1 METALTFEPSYSRL
15 KKLTMHWLDWLL
27 VSLLMFAVIW
37 IAIYTRRYMNSVADF
52 LSGGR
57 VAGRYLLAV
66 AKGEMGAG
74 AVSFVATFEVLKNS
88 GFTLNWWNWI
98 NIPVTLIVAISGFV
112 IYRYRETRVMTLAQ
126 FFEVRYSKAF
136 RIFTGFLGFGAG
148 IVNFGI
154 IPAVGSR
161 FLVYFLG
168 FPATLHLAGF
178 DIPTY
183 IPLMGALLSITLVMT
198 LSGGL
203 ITLMVTNC
211 VEGMVSQILYLVL
224 VVGLVAMFSWNEI
237 NYALTHMIT
246 TTGIVERPPGQS
258 LLNPFDS
265 MGLKD
270 FNIWYVLMAMF
281 VAIYGTMAWQNQSAY
296 NAAAVTAHESRMGG
310 ILSRWREMSKGPVV
324 TLLGICAM
332 TYLIHPD
339 FAPRA
344 AMVHMELA
352 NISQPQIQQQMEIPV
367 AVSQMLPTGLKGALC
382 VVLLMGVFGGD
393 GTHLHSWGSL
403 FVQDVLVPLRKKP
416 FTPREHIKL
425 LRYSIAGVAFF
436 AFLFGSLFQQTEY
449 IVMWWQVT
457 MGLFVG
463 GAGAAIIG
471 GLYWKK
477 GTTAGAWAA
486 LIAGSGLST
495 GGILAR
501 QFSDHFPLN
510 GMQISFFATVI
521 AVVLY
526 LVVSLMTCKQDYNM
540 DRMLHRGE
548 YARHGEANNGKERT
562 IPASKMTWRT
572 VIGIDSNFSST
583 DQWITIGLFVW
594 TMIWFVVFII
604 GSVWNLIA
612 PWPSSVWSTF
622 WYWVAIGIP
631 IFWAVVGTLWFT
643 WGGFRD
649 MRLLFKYLRQE
660 KRNAL
665 DNGMV
670 VDHQNFDE
678 AMDIPPTGEQSVSKS
693 NSTGS

>member
-1 METALTFEPSYSRL
+1 
-15 KKLTMHWLDWLL
+15 MHWFDWLL
-27 VSLLMFAVIW
+27 VSLMMVAVIW
-37 IAIYTRRYMNSVADF
+37 IAVYTQRYMNSVADF

-74 AVSFVATFEVLKNS
+74 AVCFVAAFEVMNKS
-88 GFTLNWWNWI
+88 GFTLNWWGWI
-98 NIPVTLIVAISGFV
+98 NIPVGLIVAISGFV

-126 FFEVRYSKAF
+126 FFEVRYSKSF

-168 FPATLHLAGF
+168 LPATLQIAGYAV
-178 DIPTY
+178 PTY
-183 IPLMGALLSITLVMT
+183 IPLMGVLLSITLIMT

-211 VEGMVSQILYLVL
+211 VEGMVSQVLYLVL
-224 VVGLVAMFSWNEI
+224 IFGLVSMFSWTEI
-237 NYALTHMIT
+237 NYALTHVAT
-246 TTGIVERPPGQS
+246 STGVVERAAGQS

-270 FNIWYVLMAMF
+270 FNIWYVLMTM
-281 VAIYGTMAWQNQSAY
+281 VVGIYGTMAWQNQSAY

-310 ILSRWREMSKGPVV
+310 ILGRWREMGKGPVV
-324 TLLGICAM
+324 TLLGVCAM

-339 FAPRA
+339 FATQA
-344 AMVHMELA
+344 AAVQTEIAKIPQH
-352 NISQPQIQQQMEIPV
+352 QIQQQMEIPV
-367 AVSQMLPTGLKGALC
+367 AVSQMLPTGMKGALC
-382 VVLLMGVFGGD
+382 VILLMGVFGGD

-403 FVQDVLVPLRKKP
+403 FIQDVLVPLRKKP
-416 FTPREHIKL
+416 FTPQEHIKL
-425 LRYSIAGVAFF
+425 LRWSITGVAFF
-436 AFLFGSLFQQTEY
+436 AFFFGSLFQQTEY

-477 GTTAGAWAA
+477 GTTAAAWTA

-501 QFSDHFPLN
+501 QFNENFPLN
-510 GMQISFFATVI
+510 GMQISFFATMI
-521 AVVLY
+521 AVALY
-526 LVVSLMTCKQDYNM
+526 VVVSLLTCKEDYNM
-540 DRMLHRGE
+540 DRMLHRGQ
-548 YARHGEANNGKERT
+548 YAKKGVEGDEEAELEKDKKFSW
-562 IPASKMTWRT
+562 SKI
-572 VIGIDSNFSST
+572 IGIDANFSKT
-583 DQWITIGLFVW
+583 DRWITIGLFAW
-594 TMIWFVVFII
+594 TMIWFVVFAV
-604 GSVWNLIA
+604 GTVWNVVLPHLFTSVQ
-612 PWPSSVWSTF
+612 PWPTSIWSTF

-631 IFWAVVGTLWFT
+631 MFWAVVGTIWFT
-643 WGGFRD
+643 WGGFHD
-649 MRLLFKYLRQE
+649 MRLLFKYLSNE

-670 VDHQNFDE
+670 VNHQNLDDAAE
-678 AMDIPPTGEQSVSKS
+678 NKSSPASV
-693 NSTGS
+693 NLDL

>member
-1 METALTFEPSYSRL
+1 
-15 KKLTMHWLDWLL
+15 MHWLDWLL
-27 VSLLMFAVIW
+27 VSLMMVAVIW
-37 IAIYTRRYMNSVADF
+37 IAVYTQRYMNSVADF

-74 AVSFVATFEVLKNS
+74 AVCFVAAFEVMNKS
-88 GFTLNWWNWI
+88 GFTLNWWGWI
-98 NIPVTLIVAISGFV
+98 NIPVGLIVAISGFV

-126 FFEVRYSKAF
+126 FFEVRYSKSF

-168 FPATLHLAGF
+168 LPATLQIAGYAV
-178 DIPTY
+178 PTY
-183 IPLMGALLSITLVMT
+183 IPLMGLLLSITLIMT

-224 VVGLVAMFSWNEI
+224 IFGLVSMFSWTEI
-237 NYALTHMIT
+237 NYALTHVAT
-246 TTGIVERPPGQS
+246 STGVVERAAGQS

-270 FNIWYVLMAMF
+270 FNIWYVLMTM
-281 VAIYGTMAWQNQSAY
+281 VVGIYGTMAWQNQSAY

-310 ILSRWREMSKGPVV
+310 ILGRWREMGKGPVV
-324 TLLGICAM
+324 TLLGVCAM

-339 FAPRA
+339 FATQA
-344 AMVHMELA
+344 AAVQTEIAKIPQH
-352 NISQPQIQQQMEIPV
+352 QIQQQMEIPV
-367 AVSQMLPTGLKGALC
+367 AVSQMLPTGMKGALC
-382 VVLLMGVFGGD
+382 VILLMGVFGGD

-403 FVQDVLVPLRKKP
+403 FIQDVLVPLRKKP
-416 FTPREHIKL
+416 FTPQEHIKL
-425 LRYSIAGVAFF
+425 LRWSITGVAFF
-436 AFLFGSLFQQTEY
+436 AFFFGSLFQQTEY

-477 GTTAGAWAA
+477 GTTAGAWTA

-501 QFSDHFPLN
+501 QFNENFPLN

-521 AVVLY
+521 AIVLY
-526 LVVSLMTCKQDYNM
+526 VVVSLLTCKEDYNM
-540 DRMLHRGE
+540 DRMLHRGQ
-548 YARHGEANNGKERT
+548 YAKKGVEGDEEAQLEKDKKFSW
-562 IPASKMTWRT
+562 SKI
-572 VIGIDSNFSST
+572 IGIDANFSKA
-583 DQWITIGLFVW
+583 DRWITIGLFVW
-594 TMIWFVVFII
+594 TMIWFVVFIV
-604 GSVWNLIA
+604 GSLWNLIA
-612 PWPSSVWSTF
+612 PWPTSVWSTF

-631 IFWAVVGTLWFT
+631 IFWAVVGTIWFT
-643 WGGFRD
+643 WGGFHD
-649 MRLLFKYLRQE
+649 MRLLFKYLSNE

-670 VDHQNFDE
+670 VNHQNLDDAAE
-678 AMDIPPTGEQSVSKS
+678 SGTAPASVTLDK
-693 NSTGS
+693 

>member
-1 METALTFEPSYSRL
+1 
-15 KKLTMHWLDWLL
+15 MHWLDWLL
-27 VSLLMFAVIW
+27 VSLMMVGVIW
-37 IAIYTRRYMNSVADF
+37 IAVYTQRYMNSVADF

-74 AVSFVATFEVLKNS
+74 AVCFVAAFEVMNKS
-88 GFTLNWWNWI
+88 GFTLNWWGWI
-98 NIPVTLIVAISGFV
+98 NIPVGLIVAISGFV

-168 FPATLHLAGF
+168 LPATLSWAGYTV
-178 DIPTY
+178 PTY
-183 IPLMGALLSITLVMT
+183 IPLMGVLLSITLIMT
-198 LSGGL
+198 LAGGL

-224 VVGLVAMFSWNEI
+224 IFGLVSMFSWTEI
-237 NYALTHMIT
+237 SYALTHVAT
-246 TTGIVERPPGQS
+246 PAGVVERAAGQS

-270 FNIWYVLMAMF
+270 FNIWYVLMAMI
-281 VAIYGTMAWQNQSAY
+281 VGIYGTMAWQNQSAY

-310 ILSRWREMSKGPVV
+310 ILGRWREMGKGPVV
-324 TLLGICAM
+324 TLLGVCAM

-339 FAPRA
+339 FAAQAVSVQAEVAKIPQ
-344 AMVHMELA
+344 H
-352 NISQPQIQQQMEIPV
+352 QIQQQMEIPV

-382 VVLLMGVFGGD
+382 VILLMGVFGGD

-403 FVQDVLVPLRKKP
+403 FIQDVLVPLRKKP
-416 FTPREHIKL
+416 FTPQEHIKL
-425 LRYSIAGVAFF
+425 LRYSITGVAFF
-436 AFLFGSLFQQTEY
+436 AFFFGSLFQQTEY

-463 GAGAAIIG
+463 GAGAAIVG

-477 GTTAGAWAA
+477 GTTAGAWSA

-501 QFSDHFPLN
+501 QFNENFPLN
-510 GMQISFFATVI
+510 GMQISFFATMI
-521 AVVLY
+521 AITLY
-526 LVVSLMTCKQDYNM
+526 VVVSLLTCKEDYNM
-540 DRMLHRGE
+540 DRMLHRGQ
-548 YARHGEANNGKERT
+548 YAKKGVEGDEEAVLEKDKKFNWSQ
-562 IPASKMTWRT
+562 I
-572 VIGIDSNFSST
+572 IGIDANFSRA
-583 DQWITIGLFVW
+583 DRWITIGLFAW
-594 TMIWFVVFII
+594 TMIWFVVFLV
-604 GSVWNLIA
+604 GTLWNVVLPHLFSSVK
-612 PWPSSVWSTF
+612 PWPTSIWSTF

-631 IFWAVVGTLWFT
+631 MFWAVVGTIWFT
-643 WGGFRD
+643 WGGFHD
-649 MRLLFKYLRQE
+649 MRLLFKYLRNE

-670 VDHQNFDE
+670 VNHQNLDDAAE
-678 AMDIPPTGEQSVSKS
+678 SGAAPAASIKLEK
-693 NSTGS
+693 